1 MNFDSALRS
10 EQASLRYPD
19 DIEGIDLWKFTVSEL
34 PSRPPVFRPVSI
46 RLPRPR
52 LFVSYKSQDRQF
64 ALRLA
69 YLADLEGF
77 EYWLDVLNPVLA
89 IATTAPSSQQRSV
102 LIATTIEIGLLNS
115 THLIA
120 AITANTAAS
129 RWVPYEYGRVK
140 THTVVDKD
148 ASSWLH
154 SSAVTTIPEYLYLCP
169 IHDNES
175 AVRRW
180 LISERSDWEIA
191 NRKKVAKPAGQWT
204 LPIPPPLP

>member
-10 EQASLRYPD
+10 EEAMLRYPD
-19 DIEGIDLWKFTVSEL
+19 DIEGIDLWKTTVSEL

-46 RLPRPR
+46 SLPRPR
-52 LFVSYKSQDRQF
+52 LFVSYKSRDRRF

-77 EYWLDVLNPVLA
+77 DYWLDVLNPVLA
-89 IATTAPSSQQRSV
+89 TANATPSSQQKSV
-102 LIATTIEIGLLNS
+102 LVATTIEIGLLNC

-120 AITANTAAS
+120 AMTANTADS

-140 THTVVDKD
+140 NQTVVAKD
-148 ASSWLH
+148 TSSWLH

-169 IHDNES
+169 IHDDES

-180 LISERSDWEIA
+180 LASECTDWEVA
-191 NRKKVAKPAGQWT
+191 NRKKVNKPTGQWS